1 MTDNLM
7 EDMTDEEALEYDR
20 EERQFLADLDDEAL
34 EEYYEFRRQEAE
46 LADRKPM
53 EEDE

>member
-1 MTDNLM
+1 MIDNLM
-7 EDMTDEEALEYDR
+7 EDMTAEEALEYER
-20 EERQFLADLDDEAL
+20 EEQEYMAAMNEEER

-46 LADRKPM
+46 LASPTT